1 MKKLLIAFTTLALVG
16 TVADA
21 KITCRKPNGQIGKV
35 GVDCPAKGTAVAAAG
50 GKISVPDAK
59 GKCRVV
65 VPAPGTKQKKGQ
77 FVTCP
82 K

>member
-1 MKKLLIAFTTLALVG
+1 MKTLLIAFSAIALFG

-21 KITCRKPNGQIGKV
+21 GAPCR
-35 GVDCPAKGTAVAAAG
+35 DAKGKFTKCPSASAVATAG
-50 GKISVPDAK
+50 GKISPPDAK
-59 GKCRVV
+59 GHCHVL

-77 FVTCP
+77 FAPCS

>member
-1 MKKLLIAFTTLALVG
+1 MKSLLIAFTTLALVG

-21 KITCRKPNGQIGKV
+21 KDVCRDKNGRF
-35 GVDCPAKGTAVAAAG
+35 AKASACAPKGAAVAAAG
-50 GKISVPDAK
+50 GKISAPDAK

>member
-1 MKKLLIAFTTLALVG
+1 MKKLLIAFTALAFVA

-21 KITCRKPNGQIGKV
+21 GSPCRDAKGKYTK
-35 GVDCPAKGTAVAAAG
+35 CPPSGTAVATAG
-50 GKISVPDAK
+50 GKISPPDAK
-59 GKCRVV
+59 GKCHVL

-77 FVTCP
+77 FVSCP